1 MEPGAERA
9 KSEMSIIDANK
20 DVTTLLFTEAKLEIN
35 NSEEEFNAQILWFY
49 NFAAVKL
56 YVLKNI

>member
-1 MEPGAERA
+1 MF
-9 KSEMSIIDANK
+9 
-20 DVTTLLFTEAKLEIN
+20 TTLLFTEAKLEIN

>member
-1 MEPGAERA
+1 MF
-9 KSEMSIIDANK
+9 
-20 DVTTLLFTEAKLEIN
+20 TTLLFTEAKLEIN
-35 NSEEEFNAQILWFY
+35 NSEEEFNAQMLLFY